1 MPMTTITAD
10 DLPLQRIYRWERE
23 RASQPWFTQP
33 VGTDGVREFTWAQ
46 AMDETRRMAAW
57 LQAQGFEPGSR
68 IALMSKN
75 TAWWI
80 MADVAIWMAG
90 HVSVPIYPNLTAD
103 SVRAILEHSES
114 RLIFVGKLDDWRPM
128 VGGIPAGVVTVGT
141 PLNEAPVQHQWDDI
155 VARTAPL
162 GIPVVPEV

>member
-57 LQAQGFEPGSR
+57 LQAQGFEPG
-68 IALMSKN
+68 
-75 TAWWI
+75 
-80 MADVAIWMAG
+80 
-90 HVSVPIYPNLTAD
+90 
-103 SVRAILEHSES
+103 
-114 RLIFVGKLDDWRPM
+114 
-128 VGGIPAGVVTVGT
+128 
-141 PLNEAPVQHQWDDI
+141 
-155 VARTAPL
+155 
-162 GIPVVPEV
+162 